1 VPAGA
6 VAARHAGVLIA
17 PGRGVAG
24 LSMQTRNASN
34 ASPRPI
40 RRKVA
45 PKKATPMAAAVKRRQ
60 PKKACTVKPALP
72 PPLFLDPGQVE
83 MPYEEG
89 PEETEVYPKIGEMIQ
104 VRLLHH
110 PTCPPTLCITSS
122 TGGAGS
128 D

>member
-1 VPAGA
+1 
-6 VAARHAGVLIA
+6 
-17 PGRGVAG
+17 
-24 LSMQTRNASN
+24 MQTRQTSAK
-34 ASPRPI
+34 SPRLT
-40 RRKVA
+40 RKKVA
-45 PKKATPMAAAVKRRQ
+45 PEKATPAAASTKTRQ
-60 PKKACTVKPALP
+60 PKKARTTKKVKP

>member
-1 VPAGA
+1 MLVMEKCWFTSRAYLP
-6 VAARHAGVLIA
+6 
-17 PGRGVAG
+17 
-24 LSMQTRNASN
+24 T
-34 ASPRPI
+34 
-40 RRKVA
+40 
-45 PKKATPMAAAVKRRQ
+45 AVK
-60 PKKACTVKPALP
+60 P

-104 VRLLHH
+104 VRLLHQ

-128 D
+128 VAAGTGSRLQ

>member
-45 PKKATPMAAAVKRRQ
+45 PKKATPMAAAGKRRQ

-72 PPLFLDPGQVE
+72 LPLFLTERSFAVEDPMFVV
-83 MPYEEG
+83 MHNRKY
-89 PEETEVYPKIGEMIQ
+89 
-104 VRLLHH
+104 
-110 PTCPPTLCITSS
+110 CNS
-122 TGGAGS
+122 
-128 D
+128 